1 MKFQDIDKEI
11 KLCDQS
17 IFHIDAQLKKLKE
30 IANPT
35 TVSLEF
41 SIFSG
46 APVSTIGYI
55 KLLEES
61 RKKFDIRRE
70 GLIEAR
76 ETMDKIFQRVAGGI
90 LDERSKLH

>member
-1 MKFQDIDKEI
+1 MNFQDIDKEI
-11 KLCDQS
+11 NLCDQS
-17 IFHIDAQLKKLKE
+17 IFRIDAQLKKLKG

-41 SIFSG
+41 SVFSG

-61 RKKFDIRRE
+61 RKNFDIRRE
-70 GLIEAR
+70 GLIVAR
-76 ETMDKIFQRVAGGI
+76 ETMDRI
-90 LDERSKLH
+90 SKWLLEAF

>member
-11 KLCDQS
+11 DLCNQS
-17 IFHIDAQLKKLKE
+17 ILRIDVQLKKLKE

-41 SIFSG
+41 SNFSG

-70 GLIEAR
+70 GLSEAR
-76 ETMDKIFQRVAGGI
+76 ETMDKNFQRVAGGI

>member
-11 KLCDQS
+11 NQCCQN
-17 IFHIDAQLKKLKE
+17 IVRIIAQLKKLKE
-30 IANPT
+30 IENPT

-41 SIFSG
+41 GDFSG

-70 GLIEAR
+70 GLSEAR
-76 ETMDKIFQRVAGGI
+76 ETMDKI
-90 LDERSKLH
+90 SKGLLEEF

>member
-1 MKFQDIDKEI
+1 MKFQDINKEI
-11 KLCDQS
+11 NLCDQS

-30 IANPT
+30 IVNPT

-41 SIFSG
+41 SVFSG

-70 GLIEAR
+70 GLSEAR
-76 ETMDKIFQRVAGGI
+76 ETMDKISKGLLEEFQ
-90 LDERSKLH
+90 